1 MTTFDATGERVAL
14 RRPAA
19 ADTEE
24 FTALMRDSREFH
36 FPWIDPPKTAEQ
48 YEAYLRSRQAPGDD
62 GFLICARQTNAIVGF
77 INLNSIVRRSF
88 QSAYLGYAVGAR
100 YARQGMMAEAM
111 SLLTSYAFDVMKLHR
126 LEANIQPENRSS
138 LALVQRCGFRREG
151 LSPRYLQVF
160 GQWRDHERWALLA
173 DQT

>member
-1 MTTFDATGERVAL
+1 MPCHLCGARGGFANLLSIRSAPHREFFVDLRLKWAAMTTFDATGERVAL

-36 FPWIDPPKTAEQ
+36 FPWIDPPRTAEQ

-88 QSAYLGYAVGAR
+88 QSAYVGYTIGAR
-100 YARQGMMAEAM
+100 YA
-111 SLLTSYAFDVMKLHR
+111 
-126 LEANIQPENRSS
+126 
-138 LALVQRCGFRREG
+138 
-151 LSPRYLQVF
+151 
-160 GQWRDHERWALLA
+160 
-173 DQT
+173 